1 MIVNKPEQRGVMTF
15 LKRVLLLSTPW
26 PVQRPAKWLRWA
38 LLSHWTQTVF
48 PMKKSKQILSLN
60 NFIQFFLTFSQNF
73 DLPWWR
79 SSVSISCLQAFMAL
93 STLNTTQYLKKK
105 NIWENEIDICFYL
118 FTTQVLPLS
127 FFLLIRSEIRSN
139 FIFFSRFWSIFSR

>member
-1 MIVNKPEQRGVMTF
+1 MHYPKEMIVNKPEQRGVMTF

-60 NFIQFFLTFSQNF
+60 NFIQFFFNFFTKFWLTMMEIICIHIMLTGLHGFIYSEHNA
-73 DLPWWR
+73 
-79 SSVSISCLQAFMAL
+79 IS
-93 STLNTTQYLKKK
+93 KEE
-105 NIWENEIDICFYL
+105 ENLGEWNRYL
-118 FTTQVLPLS
+118 FLFIYYTSTITFVLLS
-127 FFLLIRSEIRSN
+127 SYKI
-139 FIFFSRFWSIFSR
+139 WD